1 MPNVIGIFTDSSQA
15 RQAIDRITNNSIGL
29 DQIGMIAIDA
39 EGGELKK
46 EAGSFGTGAG
56 IGTAGALQGTLADL
70 GVPKDEST
78 SYEEQ
83 LRGGNVLV
91 TVRTADDT
99 EADRVAN
106 LMEVEGAVDI
116 EGAGERGNVEA
127 APEYEGTRAVDE
139 GDTLKSPRSSAP
151 GRKTAP
157 DRTRKGNFRG
167 PGGRIRIY
175 GGAIEPM
182 A

>member
-1 MPNVIGIFTDSSQA
+1 MPNVIAVFADSSQA
-15 RQAIDRITNNSIGL
+15 RQAIDRITKSSIAP

-39 EGGELKK
+39 EHAGMEKM
-46 EAGSFGTGAG
+46 AGSFGTGAG
-56 IGTAGALQGTLADL
+56 IGAAGALHGTLADL
-70 GVPKDEST
+70 GVPKEEST

-91 TVRTADDT
+91 TVRTADAT

-127 APEYEGTRAVDE
+127 APEYEGTRAEDE

-157 DRTRKGNFRG
+157 DRTRNRNFRG